1 MSEGAAL
8 VVNSLTSKL
17 IEPTDVN
24 ERGNDRISVDDCNSA
39 YIIKQKVQL
48 NPLLGQRNSNAKKNL
63 SNWMHFY
70 KAKTKQPILLRL
82 NKP

>member
-24 ERGNDRISVDDCNSA
+24 ERGYDRISVDDCNSA
-39 YIIKQKVQL
+39 YIIKQKV
-48 NPLLGQRNSNAKKNL
+48 
-63 SNWMHFY
+63 
-70 KAKTKQPILLRL
+70 
-82 NKP
+82 